1 MPVTVTQRSVITQDV
16 PSRLVAIS
24 LPPGTTLERYVEAE
38 TDRLRGLYPR
48 PTVNSV
54 ELGSELAEML
64 DIAKYN
70 RAFWEEKYQLT
81 KLAIREELG
90 FAKKATSG
98 GIAFADRR
106 QFPVS
111 GYEVE
116 SFDQDGIYP
125 L

>member
-24 LPPGTTLERYVEAE
+24 LPPGLTLEKYVEAE
-38 TDRLRGLYPR
+38 TDRLRGLYPK

-54 ELGSELAEML
+54 ELGPEIAEML
-64 DIAKYN
+64 EIARYN
-70 RAFWEEKYQLT
+70 RAYWEERYQLT

-90 FAKKATSG
+90 FAKKGLNG
-98 GIAFADRR
+98 GVPFVDRR
-106 QFPVS
+106 QFPVT

-116 SFDQDGIYP
+116 SFEQDAIFP